1 MLAELVNDIFNL
13 GLFGFVLDIF
23 GLVVRSLI
31 NMPTPILSPS
41 QGLRL
46 FLESQTMSSLTKFL
60 SKTLIYKIQN

>member
-23 GLVVRSLI
+23 GLVIRSSI
-31 NMPTPILSPS
+31 NMPTPILSPY